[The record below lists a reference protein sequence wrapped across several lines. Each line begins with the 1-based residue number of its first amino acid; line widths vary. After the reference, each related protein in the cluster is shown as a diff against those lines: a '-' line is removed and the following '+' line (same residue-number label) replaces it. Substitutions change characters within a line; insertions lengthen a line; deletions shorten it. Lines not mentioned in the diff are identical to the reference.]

1 MTRYILSLH
10 MHRKQYLRLDT
21 HSAGLD
27 TSRYTTRYI
36 QMTRSRY
43 AQETVSRYTPLQSSS
58 SFCIHCAYNQD
69 RVPQAGYTLRYTQS
83 SGTAWIASVPS
94 LSSLC
99 PPPKIKC
106 AKYTQIWHNFEEN
119 NEFYCLPI
127 DSSSDSL
134 WNLHMIGYDLGFCYI
149 NCKNH
154 INCLN

>member
-1 MTRYILSLH
+1 MSRYDQICSATAYAQETVSQVGH
-10 MHRKQYLRLDT
+10 T
-21 HSAGLD
+21 SAGLD
-27 TSRYTTRYI
+27 TSRYDQICPDT
-36 QMTRSRY
+36 SRY
-43 AQETVSRYTPLQSSS
+43 VQIHPDTCRYDQ
-58 SFCIHCAYNQD
+58 IHSVTAYNQD
-69 RVPQAGYTLRYTQS
+69 RVSPAGYTLRYTQS

-119 NEFYCLPI
+119 NGFYCLSI

-154 INCLN
+154 INHLN